1 MLGISRAFLREIL
14 FEGEEDVVI
23 WGKTTAGHGFRP
35 SDWADRLAG
44 LTSAFGHDQKLTYSP
59 LVCPVSVRG
68 VRAVI
73 VACQLAEL
81 EPRLYPFLLNCAR
94 DTAFIVAYTEGAID
108 APRKLVPPGMDP
120 LVAAEPQEP
129 V

>member
-1 MLGISRAFLREIL
+1 LADAAGL
-14 FEGEEDVVI
+14 DVVI
-23 WGKTTAGHGFRP
+23 WGKTTAGRSFRP

-44 LTSAFGHDQKLTYSP
+44 LTSAFGYDQKVIYSP

-81 EPRLYPFLLNCAR
+81 EPRLFQFLLNFAR
-94 DTAFIVAYTEGAID
+94 DNELVVTYAEGAID
-108 APRKLVPPGMDP
+108 APRNLVPPGMDSP
-120 LVAAEPQEP
+120 GAAEPQEP

>member
-1 MLGISRAFLREIL
+1 LTLADAAGL
-14 FEGEEDVVI
+14 DVVI
-23 WGKTTAGHGFRP
+23 WGETAAGRSFRP

-44 LTSAFGHDQKLTYSP
+44 LTSAFGQDQKLTYSP

-81 EPRLYPFLLNCAR
+81 EPRLYQFLLNFAR
-94 DTAFIVAYTEGAID
+94 DNELVVTYAEGAID
-108 APRKLVPPGMDP
+108 APRTLVPPGMDP
-120 LVAAEPQEP
+120 LRSTEPQEP